1 MVSDTCLARGTK
13 QKLSQCT
20 LLQLNFCSE
29 SKVDTQFCKS
39 DQVGVNV
46 TQMVCVDILSDTVH
60 KLLGFIEENLTN
72 DDCIDYRVDSPSL
85 LPENKMP
92 KYEMAETVD
101 DICGALLKT
110 FIVGRKFSDE
120 VRLNCGAS
128 ITLLRDPNNVKD
140 CNAIKVP
147 TLWPCH
153 PLDFRFI
160 DVKSMLGPFESGFC
174 YRSWML

>member
-1 MVSDTCLARGTK
+1 MLKKADTK
-13 QKLSQCT
+13 NCT
-20 LLQLNFCSE
+20 TILNSE
-29 SKVDTQFCKS
+29 SVLGS
-39 DQVGVNV
+39 DV
-46 TQMVCVDILSDTVH
+46 S
-60 KLLGFIEENLTN
+60 EENLTN

-120 VRLNCGAS
+120 VKLNCGAR

-140 CNAIKVP
+140 YNAIKVP
-147 TLWPCH
+147 TLWPSN
-153 PLDFRFI
+153 PLNFRF
-160 DVKSMLGPFESGFC
+160 
-174 YRSWML
+174 